1 MIYYINNKH
10 LNDTEFRSF
19 PRTNYNYLLQQQCI
33 EKNKFSILFQSSNIF
48 VSIKKIL
55 LYIFMTF
62 LYQLNEM

>member
-1 MIYYINNKH
+1 MT
-10 LNDTEFRSF
+10 LNSGVFQEQT
-19 PRTNYNYLLQQQCI
+19 YLLQQQCI
-33 EKNKFSILFQSSNIF
+33 EKNKFSILFHSSNIF

>member
-1 MIYYINNKH
+1 MT
-10 LNDTEFRSF
+10 LNSGVFQEQT
-19 PRTNYNYLLQQQCI
+19 YLLQQQCI

-55 LYIFMTF
+55 YIFMTF